1 LPSSPW
7 FTGSE
12 GGISCKHLELYYQHT
27 QHCKTST

>member
-12 GGISCKHLELYYQHT
+12 GGISCKHSELYYQHT